1 MADNLGANT
10 LMCSLKCPKCGAA
23 VTSGVGF
30 RAGVITRGTYNLGD
44 KIAWTGGPCRPAQR
58 PAAGNWQTIG
68 YFECENLKCSTWEDC
83 YPAVQEALITIA
95 DDVITGAVPTTHK
108 PDQINFD
115 VIEPKD
121 GP

>member
-1 MADNLGANT
+1 MSDNLGANT
-10 LMCSLKCPKCGAA
+10 LLCDIKCPKCGAP
-23 VTSGVGF
+23 VTTGVGF
-30 RAGVITRGTYNLGD
+30 RAGAITRGTYQIGD
-44 KIAWTGGPCRPAQR
+44 LIGWTPGPCRPVER
-58 PAAGNWQTIG
+58 PAAGNLKTIG

-95 DDVITGAVPTTHK
+95 ADVITEVVPTTHN
-108 PDQINFD
+108 PDQINFE